1 MKAEFETLKKSDGEI
16 RLFPESIDDLWHIKH
31 LIRNGDLIF
40 ADTFRS
46 LDSQTD
52 KTRPEKTEKKA
63 VRLGLRVEKTEFHP
77 DSIRLRIS
85 GMIEQGPD
93 TGFYHTINLEPGRE
107 VSVIKTW
114 TTVELERI
122 ERAVTVSTSGIVHI
136 VAIEE
141 GEAQIFR
148 IRQYG
153 PEYVMKIIAGSGKR
167 EGIDTRHAFFE
178 ETYHSLSSVT
188 GSIVVAGPGFVKE
201 DFLAYLQRADP
212 DMAGHMLT
220 AETRRTGQGAVQE
233 VIGQG
238 ILEQITQDIQ
248 LGREVKLI
256 EELLSRMAG
265 TGPAAYG
272 FDEVVTAVQYGAVS
286 DILVVDIKM
295 SEENINRLLE
305 SADTMRAN
313 ITVFSSEFEPGKQ
326 LGALGGIAAILRFPI
341 Q

>member
-1 MKAEFETLKKSDGEI
+1 MKAEIDGLKDSNGEI
-16 RLFPESIDDLWHIKH
+16 RLFPESIDDIWHMKH
-31 LIRNGDLIF
+31 LIRTGDLIF

-52 KTRPEKTEKKA
+52 KTRPEKTEKKP
-63 VRLGLRVEKTEFHP
+63 VRLALRVEKTEFHP
-77 DSIRLRIS
+77 DTVRLRIS
-85 GMIEQGPD
+85 GVIEQGPD

-114 TTVELERI
+114 TSVERERI
-122 ERAVTVSTSGIVHI
+122 DRAVTASTSGIVHI

-167 EGIDTRHAFFE
+167 EGIDARHAFFE
-178 ETYHSLSSVT
+178 EIYHSLATVT
-188 GSIVVAGPGFVKE
+188 GSIVIAGPGFVKD
-201 DFLAYLQRADP
+201 DFLTFLRRTNS
-212 DMAGHMLT
+212 DMADRMLT
-220 AETRRTGQGAVQE
+220 ADTRRTGQGAVQE

-238 ILEQITQDIQ
+238 ILEQITQDLQ
-248 LGREVKLI
+248 LGTEVTLMQ
-256 EELLSRMAG
+256 ELLSRIAG

-272 FDEVVTAVQYGAVS
+272 FDEVSTAVQYGAVS
-286 DILVVDIKM
+286 DILVVDTKM
-295 SEENINRLLE
+295 SEETINNLLE
-305 SADTMRAN
+305 TADTMRAK

-326 LGALGGIAAILRFPI
+326 LGSIGGIAAILRFPI